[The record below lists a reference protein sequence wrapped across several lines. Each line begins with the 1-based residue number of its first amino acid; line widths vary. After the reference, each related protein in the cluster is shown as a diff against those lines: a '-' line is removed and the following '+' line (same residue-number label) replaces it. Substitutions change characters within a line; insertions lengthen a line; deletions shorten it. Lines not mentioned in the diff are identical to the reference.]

1 MKTFEVQ
8 KTLQVR
14 CYLQKNI
21 KEIHKNG
28 WHHKIHYFSEL
39 FEFRRKI
46 QPKCFTKTPGQ
57 NNVFSH
63 YFFGVIWSHFLK
75 DSWTLKSYRIGRSRR
90 MNKPFSEMKQ
100 ACSEIVNTSSSDIW
114 KWPHLLAGA
123 LAGGLSARQPAKK
136 CCSTGLENFIFLK
149 FTISAFECRV
159 AHNLTTSR

>member
-1 MKTFEVQ
+1 MYPAFCSKKRGHFIKPRGTAVVSGRGNHLRFRLGREVLDKMKTFEVQ

-63 YFFGVIWSHFLK
+63 YFFG
-75 DSWTLKSYRIGRSRR
+75 
-90 MNKPFSEMKQ
+90 
-100 ACSEIVNTSSSDIW
+100 
-114 KWPHLLAGA
+114 
-123 LAGGLSARQPAKK
+123 
-136 CCSTGLENFIFLK
+136 
-149 FTISAFECRV
+149 AF
-159 AHNLTTSR
+159 